1 MVYIIWMVGQ
11 YPIEPLSGSEHSS
24 NAGLLLHHGE
34 NAGPIHAEGD
44 GLRRAVISDSHGR
57 RTIVAEITSSLRA
70 AAIDCPAPGKA
81 AHRRRRAE
89 GGRRGRQLTP
99 GRGIQ
104 RGCGRRQPQR
114 RVAVEQLARRGRRRA
129 APAPAA
135 DGARAAARGPVAD
148 VHDVG
153 LLLVHV
159 SDGHV
164 TSARL
169 AAAFV
174 APQPRLPGRKAQH
187 EAAAR
192 EFATRRAR
200 RAGGRSSVP
209 SSHALRPRKE
219 LSAEKPDRG
228 FARAPRLKNRSVR
241 ALPIAHHRAARSET
255 ARQHP
260 RPAPAVF

>member
-1 MVYIIWMVGQ
+1 MKALPTMVYIIWMVGQ

-89 GGRRGRQLTP
+89 G
-99 GRGIQ
+99 Q
-104 RGCGRRQPQR
+104 REL
-114 RVAVEQLARRGRRRA
+114 VERLARGRRRA
-129 APAPAA
+129 APAPAAA

-153 LLLVHV
+153 LLLVHCWRRAV
-159 SDGHV
+159 A
-164 TSARL
+164 SARH

-174 APQPRLPGRKAQH
+174 EPQPRSRPGRHSMERQPVSLRPA
-187 EAAAR
+187 EP
-192 EFATRRAR
+192 
-200 RAGGRSSVP
+200 GGRVGGALCPRAVP
-209 SSHALRPRKE
+209 
-219 LSAEKPDRG
+219 
-228 FARAPRLKNRSVR
+228 
-241 ALPIAHHRAARSET
+241 
-255 ARQHP
+255 
-260 RPAPAVF
+260 

>member
-1 MVYIIWMVGQ
+1 MKALPTMVYIIWMVGQ

-89 GGRRGRQLTP
+89 G
-99 GRGIQ
+99 Q
-104 RGCGRRQPQR
+104 RGL
-114 RVAVEQLARRGRRRA
+114 VERLARGRRRA

-153 LLLVHV
+153 LLLVHCWRRAV
-159 SDGHV
+159 A
-164 TSARL
+164 SARH

-174 APQPRLPGRKAQH
+174 EPQPRSRPGRHSMERQPVSLRPA
-187 EAAAR
+187 EP
-192 EFATRRAR
+192 
-200 RAGGRSSVP
+200 GGRVGGALCPRAVP
-209 SSHALRPRKE
+209 
-219 LSAEKPDRG
+219 
-228 FARAPRLKNRSVR
+228 
-241 ALPIAHHRAARSET
+241 
-255 ARQHP
+255 
-260 RPAPAVF
+260 

>member
-1 MVYIIWMVGQ
+1 MKALPTMVYIIWMVGQ

-99 GRGIQ
+99 GRGVQ
-104 RGCGRRQPQR
+104 RGCGRRQPER
-114 RVAVEQLARRGRRRA
+114 GLVGRLARGRRRA
-129 APAPAA
+129 APAPAAA

-153 LLLVHV
+153 LPLGHAGDLQVV
-159 SDGHV
+159 SAGH
-164 TSARL
+164 

-174 APQPRLPGRKAQH
+174 EPQPRLPGRKAQH

-192 EFATRRAR
+192 EMRPAEP
-200 RAGGRSSVP
+200 GGRVGG
-209 SSHALRPRKE
+209 ALCPR
-219 LSAEKPDRG
+219 AMP
-228 FARAPRLKNRSVR
+228 
-241 ALPIAHHRAARSET
+241 
-255 ARQHP
+255 
-260 RPAPAVF
+260 

>member
-1 MVYIIWMVGQ
+1 MKALPTMVYIIWMVGQ

-89 GGRRGRQLTP
+89 G
-99 GRGIQ
+99 Q
-104 RGCGRRQPQR
+104 RGL
-114 RVAVEQLARRGRRRA
+114 VERLARGRRRA
-129 APAPAA
+129 APASAPA

-153 LLLVHV
+153 LPL
-159 SDGHV
+159 GHAGDLQV
-164 TSARL
+164 ASARH

-174 APQPRLPGRKAQH
+174 EPQPR
-187 EAAAR
+187 
-192 EFATRRAR
+192 
-200 RAGGRSSVP
+200 
-209 SSHALRPRKE
+209 
-219 LSAEKPDRG
+219 
-228 FARAPRLKNRSVR
+228 
-241 ALPIAHHRAARSET
+241 
-255 ARQHP
+255 
-260 RPAPAVF
+260 

>member
-1 MVYIIWMVGQ
+1 MKALPTMVYIIWMVGQ

-89 GGRRGRQLTP
+89 G
-99 GRGIQ
+99 Q
-104 RGCGRRQPQR
+104 RGL
-114 RVAVEQLARRGRRRA
+114 VERLARGRRRA
-129 APAPAA
+129 APAPAAA

-153 LLLVHV
+153 LLLVHCWRRAV
-159 SDGHV
+159 A
-164 TSARL
+164 SARH

-174 APQPRLPGRKAQH
+174 EPQPRSRPGRHSMERQPVSLRPA
-187 EAAAR
+187 EP
-192 EFATRRAR
+192 
-200 RAGGRSSVP
+200 GGRVGG
-209 SSHALRPRKE
+209 ALCPR
-219 LSAEKPDRG
+219 AMP
-228 FARAPRLKNRSVR
+228 
-241 ALPIAHHRAARSET
+241 
-255 ARQHP
+255 
-260 RPAPAVF
+260 

>member
-1 MVYIIWMVGQ
+1 MKALPTMVYIIWMVGQ

-89 GGRRGRQLTP
+89 G
-99 GRGIQ
+99 Q
-104 RGCGRRQPQR
+104 RGL
-114 RVAVEQLARRGRRRA
+114 VERLARGRRRA
-129 APAPAA
+129 APAPAAA

-153 LLLVHV
+153 LLLVHCWRRAV
-159 SDGHV
+159 A
-164 TSARL
+164 SARH

-174 APQPRLPGRKAQH
+174 EPQPRSRPGRHSMERQPVSLRPA
-187 EAAAR
+187 EP
-192 EFATRRAR
+192 
-200 RAGGRSSVP
+200 GGRVGGALCPRAVP
-209 SSHALRPRKE
+209 
-219 LSAEKPDRG
+219 
-228 FARAPRLKNRSVR
+228 
-241 ALPIAHHRAARSET
+241 
-255 ARQHP
+255 
-260 RPAPAVF
+260 